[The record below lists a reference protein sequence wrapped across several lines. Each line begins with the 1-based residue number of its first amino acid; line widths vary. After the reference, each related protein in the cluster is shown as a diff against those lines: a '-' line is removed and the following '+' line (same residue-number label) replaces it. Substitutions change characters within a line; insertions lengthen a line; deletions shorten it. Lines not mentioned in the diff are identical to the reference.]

1 MIIVP
6 IEKFRF
12 IRKINNNPL
21 DINILYEFCRLMTIN
36 NAKFNDEEKEILITH
51 TIAGSNHILEHGTL
65 KNSDKESKL
74 KIQIGIYMDSK
85 IAKDFNIRLNVI
97 RKFEDNSITY
107 TALFKD
113 SIDYEHVF
121 DLYVD
126 SDFELNFV
134 VELIKESMK
143 LTIKEKIKRW
153 Y

>member
-6 IEKFRF
+6 IEKFKF

-36 NAKFNDEEKEILITH
+36 DAKYDDADKEILVTH
-51 TIAGSNHILEHGTL
+51 TIAGNNHILEHGTL
-65 KNSDKESKL
+65 NNSDKESKL
-74 KIQIGIYMDSK
+74 KIQIGIYMDTK
-85 IAKDFNIRLNVI
+85 VAKDFNIRLNII
-97 RKFEDNSITY
+97 RKFEDDSITY

-113 SIDYEHVF
+113 SIDYNHVF

-126 SDFELNFV
+126 SDFDLNFV
-134 VELIKESMK
+134 VELMKESMK